1 MFVTAQLPED
11 ILLGGQSPTPCG
23 SLGSRSGLQT
33 WRQMFLPVERCCQP
47 NRAFWVKSSSSSA
60 HALFSAPWLAGSWG
74 LAEWKHCS
82 SFSALA
88 RPFHNSAV
96 PWDCDPGYLGSFIDI
111 TTLLPLSISGSM
123 GVHGQRADVKN
134 LRAWV
139 TNGQKV
145 QKAGICWGSMGFA
158 PRQVCRIKGRQIL
171 GQWSLWAIWWWSQAR
186 IPPSWYPLHSTAD
199 NKQAETGVR
208 HLC

>member
-1 MFVTAQLPED
+1 MPCSLPRGWRAHE
-11 ILLGGQSPTPCG
+11 GWQSGNTG
-23 SLGSRSGLQT
+23 
-33 WRQMFLPVERCCQP
+33 
-47 NRAFWVKSSSSSA
+47 
-60 HALFSAPWLAGSWG
+60 HD
-74 LAEWKHCS
+74 S

-88 RPFHNSAV
+88 RPFHNFAV
-96 PWDCDPGYLGSFIDI
+96 PWDCDPGYLGSFIDT

-139 TNGQKV
+139 TNGQNV

-171 GQWSLWAIWWWSQAR
+171 GQWSLWAIWWWCQAR